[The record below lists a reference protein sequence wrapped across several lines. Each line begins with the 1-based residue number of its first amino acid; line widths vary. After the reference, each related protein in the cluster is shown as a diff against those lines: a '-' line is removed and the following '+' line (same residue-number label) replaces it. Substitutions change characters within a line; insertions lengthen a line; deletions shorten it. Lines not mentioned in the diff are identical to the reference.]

1 MFSKF
6 KYMLIIPVVSLVLLA
21 INHLTAGFVDFY
33 IPRNLIYIVNIV
45 IFSLFAYRYEWI
57 ITQKIGRLR
66 HKDELV
72 FLSRFVFVASAATLA
87 VKYLEPVVRLV
98 ADKFGYYGSF
108 YQLYYKYFFAVVKL
122 DGEAAFLLVVSLL
135 FFAFAR
141 RTSIKENDTD
151 RFKGERRSTKRRPLF
166 SKIVHSVQN
175 FVRTEGPLH
184 SSILALTVLTFM
196 GFGIVHLGQF
206 MTVDEPKWF
215 ETRVPQFYDSLVEE
229 DWAGTY
235 TNDKPGVITS
245 VLSNTVNL
253 FVDRNS
259 YSPQDLPDYLFWW
272 RLPLVIIGALSLI
285 PIYNYLKRLFSRNTA
300 ITTVVLLGMS
310 PTIIGMSQVVNPDA
324 TLWSTAFLSFIT
336 FMLYIRSNKQKYI
349 LISGLFFGLGLLS
362 KYFISIFYLLYFAV
376 IYLQYLTKHKDPSV
390 LIQRLMDLS
399 KLVFVSLLVYT
410 VFFPATWFD
419 YRQILLGSLGSE
431 LIRTGFP
438 IIAGAVGLI
447 IGELVV
453 LNGRLSSWIAKR
465 LDLGRLLTNTLILVL
480 LLSIAALVIN
490 SLNGYRYF
498 DLDSFL
504 WVEFQRRNADILKTF
519 GGSIYTTVF
528 VLTLPT
534 LAGIFVTLHNLFKD
548 RFDHMQKLTILSSIA
563 IIIMFIGGSAIGGF
577 VATGRYQVMLIPLYI
592 LIAALAIEK
601 LAKAGGW
608 VVGVAVVSLL
618 TLIGTTPFYINY
630 QNEVSD
636 RSIVINDSWG
646 MGGYE
651 LAQKLNSLPDAENI
665 RVWADREGFNE
676 FFVGKTYWRGRD
688 NPFDSTLEIDYLILS
703 KGGER
708 IFNVA
713 LQKYENEGEGDIYSR
728 LALQTPLMEYYTR
741 EADYSFCMG
750 SEENNCVR
758 AVRLTDRIEY

>member
-1 MFSKF
+1 
-6 KYMLIIPVVSLVLLA
+6 MLVIPAVSVILLA
-21 INHLTAGFVDFY
+21 INYLSGGFVDFY

-57 ITQKIGRLR
+57 ITQKIGRLK
-66 HKDELV
+66 HKEQLI
-72 FLSRFVFVASAATLA
+72 FLSRFVFIASAATLA
-87 VKYLEPVVRLV
+87 VKYMEPVVRLL
-98 ADKFGYYGSF
+98 ADKFAYYGTF
-108 YQLYYKYFFAVVKL
+108 YQLYYKYFFAVIKL
-122 DGEAAFLLVVSLL
+122 DGEATMLLVISLL

-141 RTSIKENDTD
+141 RTSIKENNSD
-151 RFKGERRSTKRRPLF
+151 RIKGERRSTKRRSLL
-166 SKIVHSVQN
+166 SQIIYSVQN
-175 FVRTEGPLH
+175 FVRNEGPLH
-184 SSILALTVLTFM
+184 SFLLALTVIVFM
-196 GFGIVHLGQF
+196 GFGVIHLGQF

-300 ITTVVLLGMS
+300 ITVVVLLGMS

-336 FMLYIRSNKQKYI
+336 FMLYMKSSKQKYI

-376 IYLQYLTKHKDPSV
+376 IYLEYLTKHKDPSV
-390 LIQRLMDLS
+390 LIQRFMDLS
-399 KLVFVSLLVYT
+399 KLVFFSLLVYT

-438 IIAGAVGLI
+438 IIAGAVGLV
-447 IGELVV
+447 IGELVIF
-453 LNGRLSSWIAKR
+453 NGRLSSWIAKR
-465 LDLGRLLTNTLILVL
+465 VDLSRLFTGTLILAAILAV
-480 LLSIAALVIN
+480 AALVIN

-519 GGSIYTTVF
+519 GGSLYTTIF
-528 VLTLPT
+528 VLTLPV
-534 LAGIFVTLHNLFKD
+534 LAGLFITFHNLFKD
-548 RFDHMQKLTILSSIA
+548 RFNHIEKLTILSSVA
-563 IIIMFIGGSAIGGF
+563 IIVMFIGGSAIGGF

-592 LIAALAIEK
+592 LIAAFAVEK
-601 LAKAGGW
+601 LVRAKGW
-608 VVGVAVVSLL
+608 IPGIAAVSLL
-618 TLIGTTPFYINY
+618 TLISTTPFYINY

-636 RSIVINDSWG
+636 RSIVVNDSWG

-651 LAQKLNSLPDAENI
+651 LAKKLNSLPGAENI
-665 RVWADREGFNE
+665 RVWSDREGFNE
-676 FFVGKTYWRGRD
+676 FFVGKAYWRGTD

-728 LALQTPLMEYYTR
+728 LALQTPLMEYYSR
-741 EADYSFCMG
+741 EADYSFCMDK
-750 SEENNCVR
+750 EANNCVR